1 MALRTTRADLDNAV
15 ARLHNAFGREVFA
28 LYRESGKVKLV
39 RCEGRGAE
47 DVLPLSSASS
57 LEWQIHALVLGIR
70 LGRGAQ

>member
-15 ARLHNAFGREVFA
+15 ARLNNAFGREVFA

-47 DVLPLSSASS
+47 DVLPLSSASI
-57 LEWQIHALVLGIR
+57 LEKRVDALTTGIR
-70 LGRGAQ
+70 LGREYR